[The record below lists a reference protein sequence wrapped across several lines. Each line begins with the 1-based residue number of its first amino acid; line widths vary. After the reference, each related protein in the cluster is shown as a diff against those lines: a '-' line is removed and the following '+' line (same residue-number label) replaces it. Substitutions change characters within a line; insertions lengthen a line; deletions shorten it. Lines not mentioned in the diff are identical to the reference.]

1 MVFIIFNVVCG
12 CIVVSF
18 VISGVVVVVVFD
30 RKAFVGTDSSCFV
43 HVIFVKNVSTGI
55 DTAVDVVGV
64 KVVEVVVDDYVISFL
79 FV

>member
-18 VISGVVVVVVFD
+18 VISGVVVVVFD

-64 KVVEVVVDDYVISFL
+64 KVIEVVVDDYVISFL